1 MMRRSVVLA
10 VAAAAVLFGGAAGA
24 QEKWKLAS
32 GAQPGLLRDHHVEVA
47 NSLGT
52 STQGAVSAEFLFV
65 GSEQEVV
72 QQVVRGRLEVGVVSM
87 IALASIIPEAAVFV
101 TPYIWS
107 SPQEGDYVIDKAIFE
122 PVARLADAKGLVL
135 LGFTETGWTDVVGK
149 TAFTK
154 PEDVASR
161 KIRVSPSP
169 ASAFF
174 WRQLGAN
181 GVQLPLSELFPAL
194 QSNLVEGADLPFVY
208 YVTTPAAQSA
218 PNYTLTRHTHIF
230 NGILVNK
237 GAWSKLS
244 ADQQK
249 AVRAGIP
256 PYSRLRAEVR
266 AAEQPLMKKF
276 EEQGGKVIRLTDA
289 QRKAWFDRVFP
300 GQADY
305 VKTLSGESQALYD
318 VIQKARQDYASGK
331 R

>member
-1 MMRRSVVLA
+1 MAVLA
-10 VAAAAVLFGGAAGA
+10 ATLLWGGAAGA

-52 STQGAVSAEFLFV
+52 SSKGAVSAEFLFV

-87 IALASIIPEAAVFV
+87 IALASIIPEAAVVV

-107 SPQEGDYVIDKAIFE
+107 SPQEGDYVIDKALFE
-122 PVARLADAKGLVL
+122 PLARRADAKGLVL

-149 TAFTK
+149 TPFTS
-154 PEDVASR
+154 PDDVARR

-208 YVTTPAAQSA
+208 YITTPAAQSA
-218 PNYTLTRHTHIF
+218 PHYTLTRHTHIF
-230 NGILVNK
+230 NGIVVNK
-237 GAWSKLS
+237 AAWSKLGP
-244 ADQQK
+244 DTQK
-249 AVRAGIP
+249 AIREGIP
-256 PYSRLRAEVR
+256 PYARLRAEVR
-266 AAEQPLMKKF
+266 AAEEPLMKKF
-276 EEQGGKVIRLTDA
+276 EDQGGKVIRLTDA
-289 QRKAWFDRVFP
+289 QRKAWFDKVFP

-305 VKTLSGESQALYD
+305 VKTLGGESQALYD
-318 VIQKARQDYASGK
+318 LIQKARQDYAAGK

>member
-1 MMRRSVVLA
+1 MRRWMVMAA
-10 VAAAAVLFGGAAGA
+10 VAASIVFTGTVSA

-32 GAQPGLLRDHHVEVA
+32 GAQPGLLRDHHVAVA
-47 NSLGT
+47 DSLNT
-52 STQGAVSAEFLFV
+52 SSKGAVSAEFLFV

-87 IALASIIPEAAVFV
+87 IALASIIPEAAVVV
-101 TPYIWS
+101 TPYIWA
-107 SPQEGDYVIDKAIFE
+107 SPQEGDYVIDKALFE
-122 PVARLADAKGLVL
+122 PLARLADAKGLVL
-135 LGFTETGWTDVVGK
+135 LGFAETGWTDVVGK
-149 TAFTK
+149 TAFVS
-154 PEDVASR
+154 PEDVARR

-218 PNYTLTRHTHIF
+218 PHYTLTRHTHIF
-230 NGILVNK
+230 NGIVVNK
-237 GAWSKLS
+237 AAWSKLGP
-244 ADQQK
+244 DVQK
-249 AVRAGIP
+249 AIRDGIP
-256 PYSRLRAEVR
+256 PYARLRAEVR
-266 AAEQPLMKKF
+266 AAEEPLMKKF

-289 QRKAWFDRVFP
+289 QRKAWFDKVFP

-305 VKTLSGESQALYD
+305 VRTLGGDSQALYD
-318 VIQKARQDYASGK
+318 LIQKARQDYAAGK

>member
-1 MMRRSVVLA
+1 MRRRMVLA
-10 VAAAAVLFGGAAGA
+10 ALAASIVFTGTASA

-32 GAQPGLLRDHHVEVA
+32 GAQPGLLRDHHVAVA
-47 NSLGT
+47 NSLNA
-52 STQGAVSAEFLFV
+52 SSKGAVSAEFLFV

-87 IALASIIPEAAVFV
+87 IGLASIIPEAAVMV
-101 TPYIWS
+101 TPYIWA
-107 SPQEGDYVIDKAIFE
+107 SPQEGDYVIDKALFE
-122 PVARLADAKGLVL
+122 PLARLVDAKGLVL

-149 TAFTK
+149 TPFVS
-154 PEDVASR
+154 PEDVARR

-208 YVTTPAAQSA
+208 YITTPAAQSA

-230 NGILVNK
+230 NGIVVNK
-237 GAWSKLS
+237 AAWSKLGP
-244 ADQQK
+244 DVQK
-249 AVRAGIP
+249 AIREGIP
-256 PYSRLRAEVR
+256 PYARLRAEVR
-266 AAEQPLMKKF
+266 AAEEPLMKKF

-289 QRKAWFDRVFP
+289 QRKAWFDKVFP

-305 VKTLSGESQALYD
+305 VKTLGGESQALYD
-318 VIQKARQDYASGK
+318 LIQKARQDYAAGK

>member
-1 MMRRSVVLA
+1 MRRFVALAFMVTTVLCA
-10 VAAAAVLFGGAAGA
+10 GVAGA

-47 NSLGT
+47 NSFNA
-52 STQGAVSAEFLFV
+52 STKGAVSAEFLFV

-87 IALASIIPEAAVFV
+87 IALASIIPEAAVVV

-107 SPQEGDYVIDKAIFE
+107 SPQEGDYVIDKVLFE
-122 PVARLADAKGLVL
+122 PLARLADAKGLVL
-135 LGFTETGWTDVVGK
+135 LGFAETGWTDVVGK
-149 TAFTK
+149 TPFTM
-154 PEDVASR
+154 PEDVARR

-237 GAWSKLS
+237 AAWSKLS
-244 ADQQK
+244 PEQQK
-249 AVRAGIP
+249 AIRAGIP
-256 PYSRLRAEVR
+256 PYSRMRTEVR
-266 AAEQPLMKKF
+266 AAEEPLMKKF
-276 EEQGGKVIRLTDA
+276 EEQGGKVIRLSDA
-289 QRKAWFDRVFP
+289 QRKAWFDKVFP

-305 VKTLSGESQALYD
+305 VKTLGGESQALYD
-318 VIQKARQDYASGK
+318 LIQKARQDYASGK

>member
-1 MMRRSVVLA
+1 MRRLIVSAA
-10 VAAAAVLFGGAAGA
+10 VAAAMLVAGAAGA

-32 GAQPGLLRDHHVEVA
+32 GAQPGLLRDHHIEVA
-47 NSLGT
+47 NSLNT
-52 STQGAVSAEFLFV
+52 STGGALSTEFQFV

-101 TPYIWS
+101 TPYIWA
-107 SPQEGDYVIDKAIFE
+107 SPEEGDYVIDKALFE

-149 TAFTK
+149 TPFTS
-154 PEDVASR
+154 PADVAGK

-208 YVTTPAAQSA
+208 YITTPAAQSA

-237 GAWSKLS
+237 AAWSKLS
-244 ADQQK
+244 PDHQK
-249 AVRAGIP
+249 AIRAGIP

-266 AAEQPLMKKF
+266 AAEEPLMKKF

-289 QRKAWFDRVFP
+289 QRKAWFDKVFP

-318 VIQKARQDYASGK
+318 VIQKARQEYAASK

>member
-1 MMRRSVVLA
+1 MKQFVLATVVAAALSIGASA
-10 VAAAAVLFGGAAGA
+10 VAA
-24 QEKWKLAS
+24 EKWKIAS
-32 GAQPGLLRDHHVEVA
+32 GAQPGLLRDHHVQIGDSIGA
-47 NSLGT
+47 
-52 STQGAVSAEFLFV
+52 STRNEFTAEFQFV

-87 IALASIIPEAAVFV
+87 IALASIIPEAAVLV

-107 SPQEGDYVIDKAIFE
+107 SPAEGDYVIDKALFD
-122 PVARLADAKGLVL
+122 PLARLLDAKGLVL
-135 LGFTETGWTDVVGK
+135 LGFAETGWTDVVGK
-149 TAFTK
+149 SPFVK
-154 PEDVASR
+154 PEDVVGR

-174 WRQLGAN
+174 WKQRGAN
-181 GVQLPLSELFPAL
+181 GVQLPLSELFPGL

-230 NGILVNK
+230 NGVVVNK
-237 GAWSKLS
+237 QAWAKMS

-249 AVRAGIP
+249 AVRAGLP
-256 PYSRLRAEVR
+256 SYAKLRAEVR
-266 AAEQPLMKKF
+266 AAEEPLMKKF
-276 EEQGGKVIRLTDA
+276 EDGGGKVIRLTDA
-289 QRKAWFDRVFP
+289 QRKAWFDKVYP

-305 VKTLSGESQALYD
+305 VKALGGESQALYEL
-318 VIQKARQDYASGK
+318 IQKARQEYAAGK